1 MSTMDPRPYR
11 ESIRT
16 SMARRAGPQADGQA
30 TALAALAI
38 WRRMAA
44 QLQPVIGAR
53 GVDAL
58 FGRALHLTC
67 RQHPWLATAGVRGS
81 SDTSLDHVQQQ
92 LAAQQTAQAAE
103 AAQTLLAGFTELL
116 AAMVGDALVARL
128 LGPAWDAPAQPA
140 EQEQVT

>member
-16 SMARRAGPQADGQA
+16 SMARRAGPHADGHA

-44 QLQPVIGAR
+44 QLEPVIGAR

-58 FGRALHLTC
+58 FRRALHLTG

-81 SDTSLDHVQQQ
+81 SATSLDHVQLQ
-92 LAAQQTAQAAE
+92 LAAQQAAQATE
-103 AAQTLLAGFTELL
+103 AAQALLTGFTELL
-116 AAMVGDALVARL
+116 ATMVGDALVNRL
-128 LGPAWDAPAQPA
+128 LAPAWDAPAQPA